1 MKKNIEK
8 IIEIPEG
15 VEVNVDGTEV
25 KIKGKEGENNRK
37 FNIQKINFEKKDK
50 NLRIF
55 SDKASKN
62 EKKVLNTIA
71 AHIQNMINGVQEK
84 FEYKLKIASSHFP
97 MSVDIKENE
106 ATVKN
111 FLGEKIPRKVKLLK
125 NVEVDINKNDI
136 TIKSVNKELGG
147 QAAANF
153 EKATRI
159 SNKDRRIFQDGIFIT
174 HKPGREF

>member
-1 MKKNIEK
+1 MKQNIEK

-15 VEVNVDGTEV
+15 VEVNVEGTLISV
-25 KIKGKEGENNRK
+25 KGKEGENNRK
-37 FNIQKINFEKKDK
+37 FNIQKIGFELKDEK
-50 NLRIF
+50 LRIF
-55 SDKASKN
+55 SNKASKN
-62 EKKVLNTIA
+62 EKKVMNTIA
-71 AHIQNMINGVQEK
+71 AHIQNMVNGVQEK

-97 MSVDIKENE
+97 MTVDIKGND

-111 FLGEKIPRKVKLLK
+111 FLGEKIPRKV
-125 NVEVDINKNDI
+125 NIPEGVEIESDKDTI
-136 TIKSVNKELGG
+136 TIKSINRELGG

-159 SNKDRRIFQDGIFIT
+159 PLKDRRVFQDGIFIT

>member
-1 MKKNIEK
+1 MKQDIEK

-15 VEVNVDGTEV
+15 VEVTVDGTTINV
-25 KIKGKEGENNRK
+25 KGKEGENNRK
-37 FNIQKINFEKKDK
+37 FNIQKIGFELKDEK
-50 NLRIF
+50 LRIF
-55 SDKASKN
+55 SNKASKN
-62 EKKVLNTIA
+62 EKKVMNTIA
-71 AHIQNMINGVQEK
+71 AHIQNMVNGVQEK

-97 MSVDIKENE
+97 MTVDIKGND

-111 FLGEKIPRKVKLLK
+111 FLGEKIPRKLK
-125 NVEVDINKNDI
+125 IPTGVEIESDKDTI
-136 TIKSVNKELGG
+136 TIKSINRELGG

-159 SNKDRRIFQDGIFIT
+159 PLKDRRVFQDGIFIT